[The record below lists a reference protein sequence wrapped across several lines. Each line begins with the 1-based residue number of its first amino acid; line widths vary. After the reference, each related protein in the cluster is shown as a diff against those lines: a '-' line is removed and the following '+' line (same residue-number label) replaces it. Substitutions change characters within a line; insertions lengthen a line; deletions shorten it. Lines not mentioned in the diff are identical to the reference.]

1 MTIRDIAIAFGYEI
15 NKQSEKKVENS
26 IGNLKKM
33 AKSALGAIGVGISLV
48 KANALIEEFT
58 QVNQTLK
65 NVVGE
70 AENFA
75 EVQNEVLGAA
85 NNTMTAYSTMSSYVG
100 KLMNTQNSLFS
111 SVEGTLEFAELTTKA
126 MKAAGANESTIASL
140 NNGIQS
146 AFTTGKVSAGTFQSL
161 MESCPQSVEYLAETL
176 GISERQ
182 VKALGQA
189 GAITSN
195 QLYSAFS
202 KNAND
207 INKAYEN
214 VAFKISDA
222 TTYIRNNFGL
232 WLTDLNETLGVTKT
246 IAKTMVRGFDVVLG
260 VLKKVTSFVEK
271 LNNKLGGSHKTLK
284 LFAIVGGSL
293 YGLLNADKMLGFFKT
308 LSSFISVGTGKL
320 LLIAAAVVAVALVV
334 EDFIE
339 FLKGNDSITAQFFE
353 SIGVDAEEMR
363 NSLLGVLKEC
373 KESLTEAWEEIK
385 GAFGEAWEAIKPALK
400 ELVYML
406 INIITQLLPP
416 LCNLLSAVARIF
428 ASIAKAILPVLTQ
441 ILTKVIDI
449 FTKLV
454 DKILPVITDLIN
466 KLLPIIETF
475 INEVLPVL
483 ADFISDIIN
492 LVLDV
497 IDEILPILIDLVGT
511 IVSVLAD
518 GIGQI
523 LPVIAELI
531 KTILPLL
538 VDIIDSILPI
548 IVDLI
553 KQLLPFIMT
562 IIREV
567 LPVIFDLLK
576 QIIPVIT
583 EIISKILPIIVKLLD
598 ALMPILS
605 KLLSSILG
613 PILDLILAIVPVIT
627 EIVEAILPV
636 LIELI
641 DIIVPILEMVIELL
655 MPILDMVLSLIGPLL
670 QMITD
675 ILKPILGLITSIIAP
690 LLELVM
696 SILRPLFD
704 IITALLEPLFT
715 IITAVLEPLIDVLK
729 TLFGIVAP
737 FITILVN
744 LLGSVL
750 HPIIS
755 VLTTLADV
763 LGGILGGAVS
773 KVTDLLKPL
782 LDILSKVLGFVG
794 DLLGGALGGVADV
807 VGNVVSGIG
816 GVVGGVVSGVSN
828 AVGGVVSGIGSIFG
842 LAEGGYIGA
851 NNPTPVVIGDNTQ
864 EGEIVSPISKM
875 RNTVLD
881 ALNLFSSASVPTS
894 AASTLSNESSNRV
907 LSQTV
912 NITNTF
918 NGGSADQ
925 QKNGA
930 RAMRKSADDAT
941 GIMARGLAYA
951 R

>member
-15 NKQSEKKVENS
+15 NKQSEKKVESS
-26 IGNLKKM
+26 ISNLKKM
-33 AKSALGAIGVGISLV
+33 AKSAISAIGVGISLV

-58 QVNQTLK
+58 QVNQALK

-70 AENFA
+70 TENFA
-75 EVQNEVLGAA
+75 EVQKEVLGAA

-100 KLMNTQNSLFS
+100 KLMNSQNSLFS

-222 TTYIRNNFGL
+222 TMYIRNNFGL
-232 WLTDLNETLGVTKT
+232 WLTDLNEMLGVTKT
-246 IAKTMVRGFDVVLG
+246 IAKTMVRGFDVILG
-260 VLKKVTSFVEK
+260 VLKKVTSFVDK
-271 LNNKLGGSHKTLK
+271 LNNKLGGSHRTLQ

-293 YGLLNADKMLGFFKT
+293 YGLLNADKMLKFFQM
-308 LSSFISVGTGKL
+308 LSSFISVGTAKL

-334 EDFIE
+334 EDFVQ
-339 FLKGNDSITAQFFE
+339 FLKGNNSITAQFFE

-363 NSLLGVLKEC
+363 NKLLGVLNTC
-373 KESLTEAWEEIK
+373 KESLTQAWEEIK
-385 GAFGEAWEAIKPALK
+385 GAFADAWTEIKPALK
-400 ELVYML
+400 DLVFML

-416 LCNLLSAVARIF
+416 LCSLLSSVARIF
-428 ASIAKAILPVLTQ
+428 SSIAKAVLPVLTQ
-441 ILTKVIDI
+441 ILTRVIDM

-454 DKILPVITDLIN
+454 DKILPIITDLLN
-466 KLLPIIETF
+466 KLMPVIETF

-483 ADFISDIIN
+483 ADFVSDIIN

-497 IDEILPILIDLVGT
+497 IDEILPVLIELTGT
-511 IVSVLAD
+511 IIDVLAD

-523 LPVIAELI
+523 LPVIADLI

-538 VDIIDSILPI
+538 IDIIDSILPI
-548 IVDLI
+548 LIDLT
-553 KQLLPFIMT
+553 KQILPFVTT

-567 LPVIFDLLK
+567 LPVIFKLLK
-576 QIIPVIT
+576 QIVPVIA
-583 EIISKILPIIVKLLD
+583 EIIGKILPVVVKLLD

-605 KLLSSILG
+605 KLLSSILA

-627 EIVEAILPV
+627 EIIDAILPV

-641 DIIVPILEMVIELL
+641 DIIVPILELVIELL
-655 MPILDMVLSLIGPLL
+655 MPILDLVLSLIGPLM

-675 ILKPILGLITSIIAP
+675 ILKPILGLITSIIKP

-696 SILRPLFD
+696 AILRPLFD

-715 IITAVLEPLIDVLK
+715 IITAILEPLIDVLK

-737 FITILVN
+737 FVTILVN

-763 LGGILGGAVS
+763 LGGALSKAVS
-773 KVTDLLKPL
+773 GVTKLLEPL
-782 LDILSKVLGFVG
+782 FNILSGVMGFVG
-794 DLLGGALGGVADV
+794 DILGGALGGVSDV
-807 VGNVVSGIG
+807 LGGVVNGIGGAVSGIVGGVSNFVGNVASGIG
-816 GVVGGVVSGVSN
+816 GL
-828 AVGGVVSGIGSIFG
+828 FG

-881 ALNLFSSASVPTS
+881 ALNLFSSASVPTN
-894 AASTLSNESSNRV
+894 AASTLSNESSNRTFM
-907 LSQTV
+907 QTV

-918 NGGSADQ
+918 NGGTADQ